1 MLYNI
6 IYNKAD
12 VTKNTIFFHIFLT
25 EMGKIY
31 FQLNIQGKNVWIS
44 FALKIAI
51 DNLINLLVS
60 QIGKHQKLG
69 R

>member
-1 MLYNI
+1 MLYNV

-12 VTKNTIFFHIFLT
+12 VKKNTIFFYIFIT

-51 DNLINLLVS
+51 DN
-60 QIGKHQKLG
+60 
-69 R
+69 

>member
-1 MLYNI
+1 MLYNV

-12 VTKNTIFFHIFLT
+12 VKKKYIIFFYIFIT

-51 DNLINLLVS
+51 
-60 QIGKHQKLG
+60 G
-69 R
+69 